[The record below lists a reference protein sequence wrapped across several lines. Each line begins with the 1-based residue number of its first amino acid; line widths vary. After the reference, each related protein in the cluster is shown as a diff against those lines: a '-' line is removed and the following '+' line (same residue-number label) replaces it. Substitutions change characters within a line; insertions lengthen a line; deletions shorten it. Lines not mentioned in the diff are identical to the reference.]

1 MIMYEVDR
9 KTEEDIRLKL
19 DIFVF
24 LGGDFGEF
32 SAEIPAFSTF
42 RTRDLC

>member
-1 MIMYEVDR
+1 MGDIDG

-19 DIFVF
+19 DISIF

-32 SAEIPAFSTF
+32 LAEIPAFPTF